1 MLPMNAPIHE
11 PTPHP
16 LPEVRLADGVFRPSA
31 ALHVREAII
40 AAVRVGLQPPE
51 CGVPLRAAGALLEPG
66 YLAME
71 NGYARLDDA
80 TLYVAAHTPM
90 PGVTGEMI
98 DWWFAWHGEE
108 SARYQL
114 WHPRDHVSARWREP
128 VTCVGGDR
136 ELWQRLYRNNVS
148 EVDEFVG
155 STLMR
160 LSIAFADPAAYLD
173 VSRFESSGTEAVVC
187 ARTYARKENVAAGH
201 LIHQIRRTS
210 DGVEMRSRFW
220 LADFD
225 PHAVPVVGPLLRPL
239 LNTARMRRTLVP
251 NRVGRDLLLHC
262 AEEMAHLAEFLPA
275 LFQRVVHRG

>member
-1 MLPMNAPIHE
+1 MVMNAPRLDIQQ
-11 PTPHP
+11 

-31 ALHVREAII
+31 ALRISEAIV
-40 AAVRVGLQPPE
+40 AAARAGLQPASR
-51 CGVPLRAAGALLEPG
+51 GLPLRDANALLDPG

-114 WHPRDHVSARWREP
+114 WHPRDHIAARWRRP
-128 VTCVGGDR
+128 VTWNGGER
-136 ELWQRLYRNNVS
+136 EQWQQLYRGNVS
-148 EVDEFVG
+148 EVDEYVG

-160 LSIAFADPAAYLD
+160 LSIAFAEPSAYLD
-173 VSRFESSGTEAVVC
+173 VSRLEASGTEAVIC
-187 ARTYARKENVAAGH
+187 ARTYSRKENVAAGH
-201 LIHQIRRTS
+201 VLHQIRRAN

-225 PHAVPVVGPLLRPL
+225 PRAIPVIGPLLRPL
-239 LNTARMRRTLVP
+239 LNTRPMRRTLIADIF
-251 NRVGRDLLLHC
+251 GRDLLLHC
-262 AEEMAHLAEFLPA
+262 AEEMTHLAEFLPT
-275 LFQRVVHRG
+275 LFQRVVQRSS